1 MNIIIFIIFYTL
13 YIFLCCLFNNKILIF
28 LQKIKAALPTQNS
41 VLDTMFGQV
50 LANQGVL
57 TQ

>member
-28 LQKIKAALPTQNS
+28 LQKISELN
-41 VLDTMFGQV
+41 VLNPLSKK
-50 LANQGVL
+50 LA
-57 TQ
+57 

>member
-1 MNIIIFIIFYTL
+1 MLEKQIE
-13 YIFLCCLFNNKILIF
+13 
-28 LQKIKAALPTQNS
+28 IKAALPTQNS

-50 LANQGVL
+50 LANQCVL

>member
-1 MNIIIFIIFYTL
+1 MLENNID
-13 YIFLCCLFNNKILIF
+13 
-28 LQKIKAALPTQNS
+28 IKKSGIPTQNS

-50 LANQGVL
+50 LANQGIL

>member
-1 MNIIIFIIFYTL
+1 MLEKQIE
-13 YIFLCCLFNNKILIF
+13 
-28 LQKIKAALPTQNS
+28 IKAALPTQNS
-41 VLDTMFGQV
+41 VIETMFGQV

>member
-1 MNIIIFIIFYTL
+1 MLEKQND
-13 YIFLCCLFNNKILIF
+13 
-28 LQKIKAALPTQNS
+28 IKKSGIPTQNS

-57 TQ
+57 SQ

>member
-1 MNIIIFIIFYTL
+1 MNE
-13 YIFLCCLFNNKILIF
+13 KQAE
-28 LQKIKAALPTQNS
+28 QKNS
-41 VLDTMFGQV
+41 PLSTGNAVLDTMFGQV

>member
-1 MNIIIFIIFYTL
+1 MLEKQIG
-13 YIFLCCLFNNKILIF
+13 
-28 LQKIKAALPTQNS
+28 IKKSGIPTQNS

-57 TQ
+57 SQ